1 MWKEDTVT
9 GNPKQAD
16 IARLADVSQPMVSYV
31 LNGRSNFSIPA
42 ETRQRILEAAN
53 QLGYEPDQLAR
64 SLRTR
69 KTRTLACVIP
79 DIANPFYPMFERG
92 VQDVAESQGYDLMV
106 YNTDGDEAKE
116 RRCLKALI
124 QRRVDGVVG
133 VFFHLRARDLKPLLT
148 RGVPVVRLEAT
159 PKQVGS
165 LPLDSIFVDNAAAAQ
180 AAVSY
185 LLERGHRQIGMI
197 AGSGGPQESRR
208 SGYQQALAAYGVP
221 IDEQLIVPCALS
233 VEGGHFA
240 TLDVLKLTPQPTAL
254 FAVNDI
260 VALGAMEALRFM
272 GLRIPTDVA
281 VMGFDDISVARLVSP
296 ALSTVSQF
304 QERLGRRATEMLF
317 ERLGSEAPIT
327 GRLVQMPY
335 ELVIREST

>member
-1 MWKEDTVT
+1 VVT

-16 IARLADVSQPMVSYV
+16 IARLAGVSQPMVSYV
-31 LNGRSNFSIPA
+31 LNGRANFSIPA
-42 ETRQRILEAAN
+42 DTRQRILEAAT

-133 VFFHLRARDLKPLLT
+133 VFFHLRARDLEPLLT

-159 PKQVGS
+159 PKRLGS

-208 SGYQQALAAYGVP
+208 SGYQQALAAHGVP
-221 IDEQLIVPCALS
+221 IDGRLIVPCALS
-233 VEGGHFA
+233 VEGGHIA
-240 TLDVLKLTPQPTAL
+240 TREVLRLIPQLTAL

-260 VALGAMEALRFM
+260 VALGVMEALRSM
-272 GLRIPTDVA
+272 GLRVPDDVA
-281 VMGFDDISVARLVSP
+281 VVGFDDISMARLVSP

-304 QERLGRRATEMLF
+304 QEHLGRRATEMLF
-317 ERLGSEAPIT
+317 ERLGSDAPIP